1 MCRTDPRPTRSS
13 DLPDA
18 AFAAKLSTL
27 AAMPADFA
35 AQAAS
40 IPAPDWQ
47 RGAANGNF
55 SVHQHVCHLRDIDI
69 EGYRMRIER
78 MLSEVIPTLVD
89 LDGAKLARERNYH
102 RQDVRTAQAAWAAV
116 RADLVRRLAGL
127 TQAERQRTGV
137 MEGVGEITV
146 DGLIEMMLA
155 HDREH
160 RDDLAAL
167 GKELRSGVS
176 S

>member
-1 MCRTDPRPTRSS
+1 MCRTKPRPPRSS
-13 DLPDA
+13 DVPDA
-18 AFAAKLSTL
+18 AFAVKLSIL

-35 AQAAS
+35 ALAAS
-40 IPAPDWQ
+40 IPAINWQ

-55 SVHQHVCHLRDIDI
+55 SVHQHVCHLRDIEI

-78 MLSEVIPTLVD
+78 MLSEAMPTLAD

-102 RQDVRTAQAAWAAV
+102 RQDARTAQAAWAAV

-146 DGLIEMMLA
+146 DGLIEMMLG

-167 GKELRSGVS
+167 GKELRSSVS